1 MELKERYYSV
11 LKIGCLVENNGQ
23 FSEWEDVLSGVPQG
37 SVLGPLLFVIY
48 INDIDDLV
56 ACKILK
62 FADDT
67 KIYSSVGSATD
78 IESLQ
83 SDLSKLNSS
92 WSKDWQMLFNM
103 DKCKVMH
110 MG

>member
-1 MELKERYYSV
+1 
-11 LKIGCLVENNGQ
+11 
-23 FSEWEDVLSGVPQG
+23 
-37 SVLGPLLFVIY
+37 VIY
-48 INDIDDLV
+48 INDIYDSV

-78 IESLQ
+78 IENLQ
-83 SDLSKLNSS
+83 SDLYKLIS
-92 WSKDWQMLFNM
+92 WPWPKDWQMLFNM

-110 MG
+110 MGYQAEYVTDGSILESVNEEKDLGVIISEDLKWDKQCEYS

>member
-1 MELKERYYSV
+1 M
-11 LKIGCLVENNGQ
+11 
-23 FSEWEDVLSGVPQG
+23 
-37 SVLGPLLFVIY
+37 IY
-48 INDIDDLV
+48 INDIHDSV

-78 IESLQ
+78 IEYLQ
-83 SDLSKLNSS
+83 SDLYKLIS
-92 WSKDWQMLFNM
+92 WSKDWQMLFTM

-110 MG
+110 MGYNNLQAEYVTDGSILESVNEERI